1 MRAPLS
7 WICEYCDPGLSLT
20 ELERAFTV
28 SGTKVEAITEH
39 GVRTPGH
46 VVIGRVL
53 TCEQHPDA
61 DRLRVTTV
69 DTGGDQ
75 PATIV
80 CGAPNVAAGQ
90 TVVVATPGTVMPNG
104 IKIGRAKLRGI
115 VSEGM
120 ICSEAELGISTEA
133 DGILALGDETLVPG
147 TPALDLLPIADTVI
161 EFEITPNRPDCLG
174 VYGLARE
181 LHAATGAPLAPPP
194 WEDTTA
200 ERDVAAGNS
209 QGHGISIE
217 VACPELCPRFTA
229 RIFEHVTV
237 APSPLWLRA
246 RLTAAGMRPI
256 NNVVDITNYVML
268 ACGHPCHAF
277 DLDRV
282 AGGRL
287 VVRRAGDGEQ
297 VQTLDGQTRTLDVEM
312 VVIDDADGPTSI
324 AGVMGGARSE
334 VSPAT
339 TRVLFEAASWVGPNI
354 HRTASQLALWSE
366 ASTRFA
372 KGLAPEQA
380 LEAQELGT
388 RLMLELTGA
397 RLCGETID
405 AGPFAGSERPDPVIH
420 LAATAAERLLGL
432 AIDPAEQRA
441 RLTALGFT
449 VRDSGGG
456 DGAGIDVTVPSFRR
470 SDVTRPADLIE
481 EIGRFHLDEL
491 PATLP
496 RRRGAAGRLS
506 PVQQARRRALDA
518 LIDRGAHEIVGWSF
532 TSPEVADRLRLAP
545 DSPGRRFVELENPM
559 AAEHCVLRTSL
570 LGSLLEAA
578 ARNLAR
584 GSSDLTLVE
593 QGAVYFARPGELLPA
608 EHRALGL
615 LQSGRIRPAGWGEGS
630 EPPRAGFFTA
640 KALLEAVLGVLRVD
654 WQAEPIEEPFLH
666 PGRAARVLAGTQVLG
681 WLGEIHPLVTAEWE
695 LDGPV
700 AAFELDLDRV
710 CELAARV
717 PAYEHV
723 PSHPPVREDL
733 AVVVPDEVAAGQ
745 IRQAIIVAGGDL
757 LTRAELFDVYQGPQ
771 VGAGRRSL
779 AFALRFQAP
788 DRTLTADELAPLRER
803 IMQAVREAGGELRS

>member
-7 WICEYCDPGLSLT
+7 WITEYCDPGLSLA

-28 SGTKVEAITEH
+28 PGTKVEAISEH
-39 GVRTPGH
+39 GVRTPEH

-69 DTGGDQ
+69 DIGSGEA
-75 PATIV
+75 ATIV

-104 IKIGRAKLRGI
+104 IKIGRAKLRGV

-120 ICSEAELGISTEA
+120 ICSEAELGISAEA
-133 DGILALGDETLVPG
+133 DGILALDDETIAPG
-147 TPALDLLPIADTVI
+147 TPALSVLPIADTVI

-194 WEDTTA
+194 WEGTTA
-200 ERDVAAGNS
+200 ERDVAEGNS
-209 QGHGISIE
+209 QGHVISIE
-217 VACPELCPRFTA
+217 IACPELCPRFTA
-229 RIFEHVTV
+229 RVFEDVTV

-277 DLDRV
+277 DLDHV
-282 AGGRL
+282 AGERL
-287 VVRRAGDGEQ
+287 VVRRALNGEQ
-297 VQTLDGQTRTLDVEM
+297 VQTLDGQTRTLDSEM
-312 VVIDDADGPTSI
+312 AVIDDDDGPTSI

-334 VSPAT
+334 VQEGT
-339 TRVLFEAASWVGPNI
+339 TRVLFEAASWIGPNI

-380 LEAQELGT
+380 LQAQELGT

-397 RLCGETID
+397 RFAGKAVD
-405 AGPFAGSERPDPVIH
+405 AGPFAGSEQPAPVIH
-420 LAATAAERLLGL
+420 LAAAAAERLLGL
-432 AIDPAEQRA
+432 AVEPAEQRA

-449 VRDSGGG
+449 VTDAG
-456 DGAGIDVTVPSFRR
+456 DGDGFEITVPSFRR
-470 SDVTRPADLIE
+470 GDVTRPADLIE

-506 PVQQARRRALDA
+506 AHQQARRRALDA

-532 TSPEVADRLRLAP
+532 TSPDVADRLRLAP

-559 AAEHCVLRTSL
+559 AAEHRVLRTSL
-570 LGSLLEAA
+570 LGSLLDAA
-578 ARNLAR
+578 AHNTAR
-584 GSSDLTLVE
+584 GSTDLTLVE
-593 QGAVYFARPGELLPA
+593 QGAVYLARPGEALPT

-615 LQSGRIRPAGWGEGS
+615 LQAGRVRPAGWGAGA

-640 KALLEAVLGVLRVD
+640 KALLEAVLGVLRV
-654 WQAEPIEEPFLH
+654 QSQVEPIEEPFLH
-666 PGRAARVLAGTQVLG
+666 PGRAARVLAGGQVLG
-681 WLGEIHPLVTAEWE
+681 WLGEIHPLVAAEWE

-710 CELAARV
+710 GELAVQV
-717 PAYEHV
+717 PGYEHV
-723 PSHPPVREDL
+723 PSHPPLREDL
-733 AVVVPDEVAAGQ
+733 AVVVPDEVAAEHV
-745 IRQAIIVAGGDL
+745 RRAIIAAGGDL
-757 LTRAELFDVYQGPQ
+757 LARAELFDVYQGPQ

-788 DRTLTADELAPLRER
+788 DRTLTADELAPLREQ
-803 IMQAVREAGGELRS
+803 IIEAVREAGGELRS